1 MWTTEETPERAVLV
15 GLARGPAQ
23 RSLTE
28 YSLLELEELVRSA
41 GGEVVRVH
49 LQEKP
54 DPDPA
59 FFIGRGKLEQIRT
72 SVFAQSADLVVFDDE
87 LSPAQQR
94 NLEKELEVKVIDRSG
109 LILDIFAQRAHSR
122 EGKLQVELALLEY
135 RLPRLV
141 GRGTALSRLGGGIG
155 TRGPGETQLESDR
168 RVVRRR
174 ISRIREELDHLEE
187 RRAIQRQKRQGI
199 PMPTVSL
206 VGYTNAG
213 KSTLFNRLATE
224 KTLVSPSM
232 FATLDPLVRR
242 VTLPTGQEV
251 LLSDTVGFIRKLPHS
266 LVAAFHATLEETI
279 EAELLLHVI
288 DLSDPNHRLLERTVE
303 EVLEEIG
310 ASEIP
315 VLEVFNKM
323 DLVDSDQLVGLPA
336 GGIPISARTGE
347 GLESLSTAIEER
359 ISLGYREVRMLIP
372 FERGEILSA
381 VRERGRIERTEY
393 RPEGIEVHLALR
405 KADLGRFHDFILEG

>member
-1 MWTTEETPERAVLV
+1 MLV

-49 LQEKP
+49 LQERS

-72 SVFAQSADLVVFDDE
+72 SVFDVFADLVVFDDE

-109 LILDIFAQRAHSR
+109 LILDIFAQRARSR

-187 RRAIQRQKRQGI
+187 RRAVQRRKRQGI
-199 PMPTVSL
+199 PMPTISL

-213 KSTLFNRLATE
+213 KSTLFNRLTTE
-224 KTLVSPSM
+224 KSLVSPNM

-242 VTLPTGQEV
+242 VTLPTGQEA

-266 LVAAFHATLEETI
+266 LVAAFHATLEETTQ
-279 EAELLLHVI
+279 ADLLLHVI
-288 DLSDPNHRLLERTVE
+288 DLSDSNHVLLERTVE
-303 EVLEEIG
+303 QVLEEIG
-310 ASEIP
+310 AADIP
-315 VLEVFNKM
+315 VLEVFNKI
-323 DLVDSDQLVGLPA
+323 DLVDPAQLVGLPA
-336 GGIPISARTGE
+336 EGVPISARSGE
-347 GLESLSTAIEER
+347 GLATLLTATEER
-359 ISLGYREVRMLIP
+359 ISRGYREVRMLIP
-372 FERGEILSA
+372 FEHGEVLSA
-381 VRERGRIERTEY
+381 ARERGRIERTEY
-393 RPEGIEVHLALR
+393 LPEGIEVRLALR
-405 KADLGRFHDFILEG
+405 KADLGRFREFIVEG

>member
-23 RSLTE
+23 RPLTE

-41 GGEVVRVH
+41 GGEVVRVY

-174 ISRIREELDHLEE
+174 ISRILEVLDHLE
-187 RRAIQRQKRQGI
+187 
-199 PMPTVSL
+199 
-206 VGYTNAG
+206 
-213 KSTLFNRLATE
+213 
-224 KTLVSPSM
+224 
-232 FATLDPLVRR
+232 VR
-242 VTLPTGQEV
+242 G
-251 LLSDTVGFIRKLPHS
+251 

-288 DLSDPNHRLLERTVE
+288 DLSDPNHGLLERTVE

-405 KADLGRFHDFILEG
+405 KADLGRFHDFILE